1 LAGESIMTNEVQ
13 AMIGTMA
20 EPVIMEVERGA
31 IRRYADAV
39 GDDNPLF
46 HEVEFAKSAG
56 YDDIICPPGFWGWA
70 IKGKATIGGGLSM
83 VGAVLVKAGLFRI
96 LDGGVDQEFYI
107 PIRAGDTLTAY
118 AKIADIR
125 EREGKAGKMVF
136 TTIETTY
143 LNQNGDKVAVNR
155 ATIIAR

>member
-1 LAGESIMTNEVQ
+1 MTDEIK
-13 AMIGTMA
+13 AMIGTLS
-20 EPVIMEVERGA
+20 EPVIMEVGRVA

-46 HEVEFAKSAG
+46 HEVEDAKAAG
-56 YDDIICPPGFWGWA
+56 YEDLICPPGFWGWP
-70 IKGKATIGGGLSM
+70 IKGRATIGGMSI
-83 VGAVLVKAGLFRI
+83 VGAVLIKAGLWRI

-107 PIRAGDTLTAY
+107 PIRAGDILTAY
-118 AKIADIR
+118 SKIADIR

-136 TTIETTY
+136 TTVETTY
-143 LNQNGDKVAVNR
+143 LNQNGDTVAVNR

>member
-1 LAGESIMTNEVQ
+1 MADESIMTDEIK
-13 AMIGTMA
+13 AMIGTLS
-20 EPVIMEVERGA
+20 EPVIMEVGRVA

-46 HEVEFAKSAG
+46 HEVEDAKAAG
-56 YDDIICPPGFWGWA
+56 YEDLICPPGFWGWP
-70 IKGKATIGGGLSM
+70 IKGRATIGGMSI
-83 VGAVLVKAGLFRI
+83 VGAVLIKAGLWRI

-118 AKIADIR
+118 SKIADIR

-136 TTIETTY
+136 TTVETTY
-143 LNQNGDKVAVNR
+143 LNQNGDTVAVNR

>member
-1 LAGESIMTNEVQ
+1 MAGESMMTNDIK

-31 IRRYADAV
+31 LRRYADAV

-56 YDDIICPPGFWGWA
+56 YEDLICPPGFWGWP
-70 IKGKATIGGGLSM
+70 IKGRATIGGLSM

-107 PIRAGDTLTAY
+107 PIRAGDTLTAT

-125 EREGKAGKMVF
+125 EREGKTGKMVF
-136 TTIETTY
+136 TTVETTY

>member
-1 LAGESIMTNEVQ
+1 MAEGSIITDEIR
-13 AMIGTMA
+13 AMIGSGA

-31 IRRYADAV
+31 IKRYADAV

-46 HEVEFAKSAG
+46 HDVEDAKAAG
-56 YDDIICPPGFWGWA
+56 YEDIICPPGFFGWA
-70 IKGKATIGGGLSM
+70 IKGKATIGGLSM

-107 PIRAGDTLTAY
+107 PIRAGDVLTAY
-118 AKIADIR
+118 AKIADVR
-125 EREGKAGKMVF
+125 ERAGKTGSMLF
-136 TTIETTY
+136 TTVETTY
-143 LNQNGDKVAVNR
+143 WNQNGDKVAVSR

>member
-1 LAGESIMTNEVQ
+1 LADESILTDEIK
-13 AMIGTMA
+13 AMIGTLS
-20 EPVIMEVERGA
+20 EPVIMEVGRVA

-46 HEVEFAKSAG
+46 HEVEDAKAAG
-56 YDDIICPPGFWGWA
+56 YEDLICPPGFWGWP
-70 IKGKATIGGGLSM
+70 IKGRATIGGMSI
-83 VGAVLVKAGLFRI
+83 VGAVLIKAGLWRI

-107 PIRAGDTLTAY
+107 PIRAGDILTAY
-118 AKIADIR
+118 SKIADIR

-136 TTIETTY
+136 TTVETTY
-143 LNQNGDKVAVNR
+143 LNQNGDTVAVNR

>member
-1 LAGESIMTNEVQ
+1 MTDEIK
-13 AMIGTMA
+13 AMIGTLS
-20 EPVIMEVERGA
+20 EPVIMEVGRVA

-46 HEVEFAKSAG
+46 HEVEDAKAAG
-56 YDDIICPPGFWGWA
+56 YEDIICPPGFWGWP
-70 IKGKATIGGGLSM
+70 IKGRATIGGMSI
-83 VGAVLVKAGLFRI
+83 VGAVLIKAGLWRI

-107 PIRAGDTLTAY
+107 PIRAGDILTAY
-118 AKIADIR
+118 SKIADIR

-136 TTIETTY
+136 TTVETTY
-143 LNQNGDKVAVNR
+143 LNQNGDTVAVNR

>member
-1 LAGESIMTNEVQ
+1 MMTDEIK
-13 AMIGTMA
+13 AMIGTLS
-20 EPVIMEVERGA
+20 EPVIMEVGRVA

-46 HEVEFAKSAG
+46 HEVEDAKAAG
-56 YDDIICPPGFWGWA
+56 YEDIICPPGFWGWP
-70 IKGKATIGGGLSM
+70 IKGRATIGGMSI
-83 VGAVLVKAGLFRI
+83 VGGVLVKAGLWRI

-107 PIRAGDTLTAY
+107 PIRAGDILTAY
-118 AKIADIR
+118 SKIADIR

-136 TTIETTY
+136 TTVETTY
-143 LNQNGDKVAVNR
+143 LNQNGDTVAVNR

>member
-1 LAGESIMTNEVQ
+1 MADESILTDEIK
-13 AMIGTMA
+13 AMIGTLS
-20 EPVIMEVERGA
+20 EPVIMEVGRVA

-46 HEVEFAKSAG
+46 HEVEDAKAAG
-56 YDDIICPPGFWGWA
+56 YEDLICPPGFWGWP
-70 IKGKATIGGGLSM
+70 IKGRATIGGMSI
-83 VGAVLVKAGLFRI
+83 VGAVLIKAGLWRI

-118 AKIADIR
+118 SKIADIR

-136 TTIETTY
+136 TTVETTY
-143 LNQNGDKVAVNR
+143 LNQNGDTVAVNR

>member
-1 LAGESIMTNEVQ
+1 MTDEVK

-46 HEVEFAKSAG
+46 HDVEFAKNAG
-56 YDDIICPPGFWGWA
+56 YEDMICPPGFWGWA
-70 IKGKATIGGGLSM
+70 IKGKAVIGGLSM

-118 AKIADIR
+118 SKIADIR

-136 TTIETTY
+136 TTVETTY

>member
-1 LAGESIMTNEVQ
+1 MADESIMTDEIK
-13 AMIGTMA
+13 AMIGTLS
-20 EPVIMEVERGA
+20 EPVIMEVGRVA

-46 HEVEFAKSAG
+46 HEVEDAKAAG
-56 YDDIICPPGFWGWA
+56 YEDLICPPGFWGWP
-70 IKGKATIGGGLSM
+70 IKGRATIGGMSI
-83 VGAVLVKAGLFRI
+83 VGAVLIKAGLWRI

-107 PIRAGDTLTAY
+107 PIRAGDILTAY
-118 AKIADIR
+118 SKIADIR

-136 TTIETTY
+136 TTVETTY
-143 LNQNGDKVAVNR
+143 LNQNGDTVAVNR

>member
-1 LAGESIMTNEVQ
+1 MTDEIK
-13 AMIGTMA
+13 AMIGTLS
-20 EPVIMEVERGA
+20 EPVIMEVGRVA

-46 HEVEFAKSAG
+46 HEVEDAKAAG
-56 YDDIICPPGFWGWA
+56 YEDLICPPGFWGWP
-70 IKGKATIGGGLSM
+70 IKGRATIGGMSI
-83 VGAVLVKAGLFRI
+83 VGAVLIKAGLWRI

-118 AKIADIR
+118 SKIADIR

-136 TTIETTY
+136 TTVETTY
-143 LNQNGDKVAVNR
+143 LNQNGDTVAVNR

>member
-1 LAGESIMTNEVQ
+1 MADESILTDEIK
-13 AMIGTMA
+13 AMIGTLS
-20 EPVIMEVERGA
+20 EPVIMEVGRVA

-46 HEVEFAKSAG
+46 HEVEDAKAAG
-56 YDDIICPPGFWGWA
+56 YEDIICPPGFWGWP
-70 IKGKATIGGGLSM
+70 IKGRATIGGMSI
-83 VGAVLVKAGLFRI
+83 VGAVLVKAGLWRI

-118 AKIADIR
+118 SKIADIR
-125 EREGKAGKMVF
+125 EREGKAGKMIF
-136 TTIETTY
+136 TTVETTY
-143 LNQNGDKVAVNR
+143 LNQNGDTVAVNR

>member
-1 LAGESIMTNEVQ
+1 MADESILTDEIK
-13 AMIGTMA
+13 AMIGTLS
-20 EPVIMEVERGA
+20 EPVIMEVGRVA

-46 HEVEFAKSAG
+46 HEVEDAKAAG
-56 YDDIICPPGFWGWA
+56 YEDIICPPGFWGWP
-70 IKGKATIGGGLSM
+70 IKGRATIGGMSI

-107 PIRAGDTLTAY
+107 PIRAGDILTSY
-118 AKIADIR
+118 SKIADIR
-125 EREGKAGKMVF
+125 EREGKTGRMIF
-136 TTIETTY
+136 TTVETTY
-143 LNQNGDKVAVNR
+143 LNQNGDTVAVNR

>member
-1 LAGESIMTNEVQ
+1 MAGESMMSDELK

-39 GDDNPLF
+39 GDENPLF
-46 HEVEFAKSAG
+46 HDVEFAKSAG
-56 YDDIICPPGFWGWA
+56 YEDIICPPGFWGWP
-70 IKGKATIGGGLSM
+70 IKGRAVIGGLSM
-83 VGAVLVKAGLFRI
+83 VGGVLVKAGLFRI

-118 AKIADIR
+118 SKIADIR
-125 EREGKAGKMVF
+125 EREGKTGKMVF
-136 TTIETTY
+136 TTVETTY

>member
-1 LAGESIMTNEVQ
+1 MADESILTDEIK
-13 AMIGTMA
+13 AMIGTLS
-20 EPVIMEVERGA
+20 EPVIMEVGRVA

-46 HEVEFAKSAG
+46 HEVEDAKAAG
-56 YDDIICPPGFWGWA
+56 YEDLICPPGFWGWP
-70 IKGKATIGGGLSM
+70 IKGRATIGGMSI

-107 PIRAGDTLTAY
+107 PIRAGDILTAY
-118 AKIADIR
+118 SKIADIR
-125 EREGKAGKMVF
+125 EREGKTGKMVF
-136 TTIETTY
+136 TTVETTY
-143 LNQNGDKVAVNR
+143 LNQNGDTVAVNR

>member
-1 LAGESIMTNEVQ
+1 MADESILTDEIK
-13 AMIGTMA
+13 AMIGTLS
-20 EPVIMEVERGA
+20 EPVIMEVGRVA

-46 HEVEFAKSAG
+46 HEVEDAKAAG
-56 YDDIICPPGFWGWA
+56 YEDLICPPGFWGWP
-70 IKGKATIGGGLSM
+70 IKGRATIGGMSI
-83 VGAVLVKAGLFRI
+83 VGGVLIKAGLWRI

-107 PIRAGDTLTAY
+107 PIRAGDILTAY
-118 AKIADIR
+118 SKIADIR

-136 TTIETTY
+136 TTVETTY
-143 LNQNGDKVAVNR
+143 LNQNGDTVAVNR

>member
-1 LAGESIMTNEVQ
+1 MADESILTDEIK
-13 AMIGTMA
+13 AMIGTLS
-20 EPVIMEVERGA
+20 EPVIMEVGRVA

-46 HEVEFAKSAG
+46 HEVEDAKAAG
-56 YDDIICPPGFWGWA
+56 YEDIICPPGFWGWP
-70 IKGKATIGGGLSM
+70 IKGRATIGGMSI

-107 PIRAGDTLTAY
+107 PIRASDILTAY
-118 AKIADIR
+118 SKIADIR
-125 EREGKAGKMVF
+125 EREGKTGKMIF
-136 TTIETTY
+136 TTVETTY
-143 LNQNGDKVAVNR
+143 LNQNGDTVAVNR

>member
-1 LAGESIMTNEVQ
+1 MAEGSIMTDEIR
-13 AMIGTMA
+13 AMIGTLS
-20 EPVIMEVERGA
+20 EPVIMEVGRVA

-46 HEVEFAKSAG
+46 QDVEHAKNAG
-56 YDDIICPPGFWGWA
+56 YEDIICPPGFWGWP
-70 IKGKATIGGGLSM
+70 IKGRATIGGLSI
-83 VGAVLVKAGLFRI
+83 VGGVLVKAGLWRI

-118 AKIADIR
+118 SKVADIR
-125 EREGKAGKMVF
+125 EREGKTGKMLF
-136 TTIETTY
+136 TTVETTY
-143 LNQNGDKVAVNR
+143 LNQNGDTVAVNR

>member
-1 LAGESIMTNEVQ
+1 MADESIMTDEIK
-13 AMIGTMA
+13 AMIGTLS
-20 EPVIMEVERGA
+20 EPVIMEVGRVA

-46 HEVEFAKSAG
+46 HEVEDAKAAG
-56 YDDIICPPGFWGWA
+56 YEDLICPPGFWGWP
-70 IKGKATIGGGLSM
+70 IKGRATIGGMSI

-107 PIRAGDTLTAY
+107 PIRAGDILTAY
-118 AKIADIR
+118 SKIADIR

-136 TTIETTY
+136 TTVETTY
-143 LNQNGDKVAVNR
+143 LNQNGDTVAVNR

>member
-1 LAGESIMTNEVQ
+1 LADESILTDEIK
-13 AMIGTMA
+13 AMIGTLS
-20 EPVIMEVERGA
+20 EPVIMEVGRVA

-46 HEVEFAKSAG
+46 HEVEDAKAAG
-56 YDDIICPPGFWGWA
+56 YEDIICPPGFWGWP
-70 IKGKATIGGGLSM
+70 IKGRATIGGMSI

-107 PIRAGDTLTAY
+107 PIRASDILTAY
-118 AKIADIR
+118 SKIADIR
-125 EREGKAGKMVF
+125 EREGKTGKMIF
-136 TTIETTY
+136 TTVETTY
-143 LNQNGDKVAVNR
+143 LNQNGDTVAVNR